1 MGVRLIEEYS
11 DELKKKI
18 GEYEQFFD
26 MDFPDYNFIYKG
38 KPEKEIIAIINEC
51 LEKKKNVYDLGY
63 CSIFD
68 NTQF

>member
-11 DELKKKI
+11 DELKKSI
-18 GEYEQFFD
+18 SDYEQFFG

-38 KPEKEIIAIINEC
+38 TPEKEIVKIINEC
-51 LEKKKNVYDLGY
+51 LEKKMSVYDLGY

-68 NTQF
+68 DTQF